1 MNFMKLW
8 KRSTEVVIFENQN
21 LVYFRTHNSNDP
33 VVRNYPHIDVLK
45 QNPSTSYKWSISHF
59 DGLLQQIKSLRSTN
73 KHFLDYFIKP
83 KVLVLFP
90 EDIFESERMFFST
103 LFAEIASEIFLMETF
118 HACQLSV
125 FSFDHLMGKKILSIG
140 ERLNQSFTHV
150 EDSKYMNSKIILNLN
165 EELQNTNFD
174 LVICHQS
181 ENHTKLNSEVF
192 LQGDELRKHLIV
204 GAKMYIDFLKI

>member
-21 LVYFRTHNSNDP
+21 LVYFRTHNANDP
-33 VVRNYPHIDVLK
+33 ISRNYPDIDILN
-45 QNPSTSYKWSISHF
+45 QNPSTKYKWSISHF
-59 DGLLQQIKSLRSTN
+59 DGLVQQIKSLRSTN
-73 KHFLDYFIKP
+73 KHFLDYFIRP
-83 KVLVLFP
+83 KVLVIFP

-103 LFAEIASEIFLMETF
+103 LFAEVASEIFLMETF

-125 FSFDHLMGKKILSIG
+125 FSYDHLMGKKILSIG
-140 ERLNQSFTHV
+140 ERLNQSFIHV
-150 EDSKYMNSKIILNLN
+150 EDSKYMDSKIIHDLH
-165 EELQNTNFD
+165 EELQKTNFD

-181 ENHTKLNSEVF
+181 ENQIKLNHGVF
-192 LQGDELRKHLIV
+192 LQGDELREHLIV